1 MRRKRRYSL
10 NRLRAAYGFRWEG
23 GTSGCRTCQ
32 MYCSRVHQTFLS
44 EIGRTV
50 GTWLRKKSPPS
61 YTTPIRSRSTDPSST
76 MASTAQP
83 VTNATPLPVPSP
95 AKKKQPYPFYLGGV
109 AATIAASITHPL
121 DLTKVRLQASGDKR
135 MIESMK
141 KTVRT
146 AGFRGLYDGITGTWM
161 RQMSYSL
168 CRFWAYDESK
178 KILGANPQSPP
189 WTLAAAGVMGMSCA
203 TIHLFDISLTCPC
216 SWLNCWC
223 GR

>member
-1 MRRKRRYSL
+1 
-10 NRLRAAYGFRWEG
+10 
-23 GTSGCRTCQ
+23 
-32 MYCSRVHQTFLS
+32 
-44 EIGRTV
+44 
-50 GTWLRKKSPPS
+50 
-61 YTTPIRSRSTDPSST
+61 
-76 MASTAQP
+76 MASTALPIRP
-83 VTNATPLPVPSP
+83 VADATPLPAPSP

-135 MIESMK
+135 MIESIK

-146 AGFRGLYDGITGTWM
+146 AGFRGLFDGITGTWM

-178 KILGANPQSPP
+178 KILGANAQSSP
-189 WTLAAAGVMGMSCA
+189 WVLAGAGVMGTLCA
-203 TIHLFDISLTCPC
+203 TIHLFDISLTCSC